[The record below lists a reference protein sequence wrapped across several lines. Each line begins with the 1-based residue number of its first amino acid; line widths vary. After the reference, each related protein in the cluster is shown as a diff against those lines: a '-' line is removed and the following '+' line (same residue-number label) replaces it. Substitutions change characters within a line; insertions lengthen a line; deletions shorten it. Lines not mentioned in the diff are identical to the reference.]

1 MKIDIIV
8 LENSWELQIYMLYDL
23 AVAPLHICITDSM
36 DNCYGYY
43 EKCLCEHESEGILE
57 K

>member
-1 MKIDIIV
+1 MKIDIIA